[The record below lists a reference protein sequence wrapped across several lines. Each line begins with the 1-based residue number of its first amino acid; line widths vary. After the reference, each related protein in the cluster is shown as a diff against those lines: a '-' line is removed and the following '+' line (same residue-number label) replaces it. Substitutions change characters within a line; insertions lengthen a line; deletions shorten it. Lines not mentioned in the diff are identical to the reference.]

1 MANVPESA
9 TFDAGI
15 YQIEITD
22 AVIGGVNG
30 ISNLQAK
37 GLANRTTWLKA
48 QVDALN
54 LLKGTG
60 IPIFSAANSY
70 AGGQQV
76 IYQKNIWQSNT
87 SITPG
92 AFNSANWTRQLGV
105 AAESALADAVPL
117 VNGTAA
123 VGTSTDV
130 AREDHV
136 HPTDTSRAPL
146 ASPNFTGSPT
156 APTPVQFGNGSGL
169 ATTEFV
175 QRALGGFGRTFGY
188 GTSGQTIP
196 AAQVNSHFNL
206 YGSCNTLTLPLTSSV
221 PAGSV
226 IYIGSS
232 SLTCIISRQGTD
244 TIFLNSANPSS
255 TSITINDGESVLF
268 VAVGSV
274 WMASGVATLN
284 YATSFGAS
292 LASNG
297 YQKLPSGL
305 IKQWG
310 VGTFPSS
317 GAQSSAVTVTL
328 PLAWPSGVGGL
339 RSATANARSAANST
353 VGGIPVTGVD
363 SGTATTITFL
373 ADTLG
378 YTTFNKTTQFYWEA
392 EGV

>member
-76 IYQKNIWQSNT
+76 IYQKNIWQANT
-87 SITPG
+87 SISPG

-175 QRALGGFGRTFGY
+175 QRALGNFKSAVQYNTSQTLTVAMVGQAIQAYGTSALTFTLPLVAGPPDGGSYFVANGTNKTLTLQVSGTDPMYSGNSGIISTLAIPSGSSVTITRINGQWFVCGPGALLNDAQFGSLLGSSGYQKCPSGGIDQWGNVSAQGNGTTVVTLPVAYPNVMLVANITPSDAGTSVNYRVSAAGTTKTTLSIANTSSSPIVCFWRTFGY
-188 GTSGQTIP
+188 
-196 AAQVNSHFNL
+196 
-206 YGSCNTLTLPLTSSV
+206 
-221 PAGSV
+221 
-226 IYIGSS
+226 
-232 SLTCIISRQGTD
+232 
-244 TIFLNSANPSS
+244 
-255 TSITINDGESVLF
+255 
-268 VAVGSV
+268 
-274 WMASGVATLN
+274 
-284 YATSFGAS
+284 
-292 LASNG
+292 
-297 YQKLPSGL
+297 
-305 IKQWG
+305 
-310 VGTFPSS
+310 
-317 GAQSSAVTVTL
+317 
-328 PLAWPSGVGGL
+328 
-339 RSATANARSAANST
+339 
-353 VGGIPVTGVD
+353 
-363 SGTATTITFL
+363 
-373 ADTLG
+373 
-378 YTTFNKTTQFYWEA
+378 
-392 EGV
+392 